1 LIYNDYK
8 IYFYTDFE
16 IGEGI
21 ARQKILT
28 TDYTPATEVTK
39 PMQPIEEIKP
49 TKLVLKRKIVEP
61 TTETTV
67 KATAEV
73 TPIKSEPTPVKKTN
87 SNVAIAKGLKVT
99 LVIEP
104 ASIPIIDSTGKKT
117 VTFSIQVANTD
128 IKVTTTIN
136 SKSYRKVIN
145 SIEELGADGCNA
157 ILQGAMKKYGVIEDA
172 GLVVQPK
179 KVAAPV
185 SEPEAAEKD

>member
-1 LIYNDYK
+1 MFIGNDDILEILRDTCRK
-8 IYFYTDFE
+8 YTE
-16 IGEGI
+16 TN
-21 ARQKILT
+21 KT
-28 TDYTPATEVTK
+28 MTK
-39 PMQPIEEIKP
+39 PQMESPAEMTNLPEPIEIKEEIKP
-49 TKLVLKRKIVEP
+49 KKLGLKRKVVEP
-61 TTETTV
+61 TIEKIAIQSKPSPV
-67 KATAEV
+67 KA
-73 TPIKSEPTPVKKTN
+73 PSG
-87 SNVAIAKGLKVT
+87 NVAIAKGLKVT

-179 KVAAPV
+179 KVAV
-185 SEPEAAEKD
+185 SEPAVEPEAA